1 MYDIFKAID
10 KDEEVNMT
18 LVEGSPGIG
27 KTTFCLKIAYDWAC
41 EEIKSNCSFPKFELV
56 LLLKCRDMDGGVME
70 AIKQQL
76 LPEDIKVETWTKLS
90 DFIKDIDNQERILII
105 LDGLDELPET
115 SRQYV
120 DRFLN
125 RRILPSCYVLATSRQ
140 ETGIYARKNFEFNR
154 LLQIEGFTYDD
165 AVVYIRRH
173 FENVGPAYASEGERL
188 IKEIEVNALLFALL
202 YNPLNLLLLCVVY
215 EDYKGKLPTARTE
228 LYQVVVQCLLRRYR
242 AKQNLAV
249 AEDNSA
255 LQKQFEVDILALGEL
270 AWSCLLSY
278 RHGFCES
285 ELEELESRY
294 KGLVS
299 RHIGLLYKE
308 ESLKRLNPQHEYY
321 FLHKTFQEYL
331 AAAYIANQL
340 RGKQLNLFENLYL
353 SFEELVAEYRQVFL
367 FVSGILGREA
377 SILFTQIGEKLK
389 KNGEWDWYGC
399 NVTNAAVSVGDSWDD
414 EDKPGWLAATFLTE
428 SFSESG
434 HDEQMAETLCSFIP
448 FPQNLEIN
456 FGLDSMPDDGKCL
469 FHVLKACKSFPNL
482 QKPTEVTVVAVDTYF
497 ARCRFDIVLDVIE
510 FSPQLERLN
519 IVTEKMTLSLADL
532 LLKGLSMSS
541 RLSEVSLEV
550 IGSIPCDTAFVIG
563 KGLAASKSLKQ
574 VTFALGVA
582 RDDAWAS
589 TIESGLSADTPLTS
603 LCLEVRGLLTDTA
616 IRALGKLSSNNALTS
631 FSLEIFGD
639 MQDLVAAVI
648 GSSIAQQTTLKSL
661 HLNVKGNLSH
671 SGANA
676 LEKSLQ
682 ENRSVND
689 LKVSICGEIPHNWHS
704 MVEKLLSVKKESVN
718 CVFHPDPC
726 SIVTCNQVAHFCPPV
741 IENGLKT
748 NQHLTVVSWGELSCD
763 GAEAVCKPLARAP
776 LTSLALKVHGKLT
789 DSAANCIS
797 RYVRQH
803 IDLTSL
809 AIDIWGDLTG
819 WACSLLHG
827 ISGNNLTIQ
836 TEVPNVGVVP
846 TESYCIPD
854 ISIVNSQSLVP
865 VFSQLKDNKKKTV
878 NLSIMNDSEETKDW
892 AHLLGDA
899 LAANRSLTALDLA
912 INNYIMNAEIGKDLG
927 ENLLQSSSLTVLNLA
942 IANYVDMASGWEYKL
957 VNSLAKVTSL
967 TTLSLAINDHGEEGK
982 VEEGSDDCLH
992 GKERKLQE
1000 SLDDGLMAIKSL
1012 SSFSV
1017 VINGGNSDE
1026 FWDNYLRKC
1035 LQENTSLTLLCV
1047 TVNNYDEKCEAP
1059 VFSIDSDPCLYREPK
1074 DWYVGLSDGLA
1085 RTTSLNE
1092 LNLTIKNINS
1102 WDKLWTEYLR
1112 RGLAENKSITTLTVT
1127 VSGDSDY
1134 DRWFPKLNNGFAKN
1148 KSLTELTLILNEYCC
1163 EPCHTLF
1170 WSVMPDE
1177 VDSDENTTLDTLNL
1191 TLNIYKEVDEDWL
1204 PDLCDGLVKSS
1215 SLKILRL
1222 QVNNHCVSSDSRVYD
1237 FSKLRLKYKSLSSF
1251 ELTVTFYGA

>member
-10 KDEEVNMT
+10 KDEEVKMT

-70 AIKQQL
+70 AIKEQL

-173 FENVGPAYASEGERL
+173 FENVGPASASEGERL

-215 EDYKGKLPTARTE
+215 EDYEGKLPTARTE
-228 LYQVVVQCLLRRYR
+228 LYQVVVQCLLRRYC

-331 AAAYIANQL
+331 AAAYIAHQL

-353 SFEELVAEYRQVFL
+353 SFEHLVGEYREVFL

-377 SILFTQIGEKLK
+377 SILFTQIGQELK

-399 NVTNAAVSVGDSWDD
+399 SQTNAAVSVGDSWDD
-414 EDKPGWLAATFLTE
+414 EEKPGWLAATFFTE

-434 HDEQMAETLCSFIP
+434 HAEQMAETLCSFIP
-448 FPQNLEIN
+448 FPQNLEIK
-456 FGLDSMPDDGKCL
+456 FDLLSDPDNSECL
-469 FHVLKACKSFPNL
+469 YHVLRACKSFPTV
-482 QKPTEVTVVAVDTYF
+482 QKPTEVTVDVGDSYIT
-497 ARCRFDIVLDVIE
+497 RLDIVLDVIE
-510 FSPQLERLN
+510 FSPQLEKLN
-519 IVTEKMTLSLADL
+519 IVAEKMTPSLADV
-532 LLKGLSMSS
+532 LLKGLSTSS
-541 RLSEVSLEV
+541 KLSEVSLNV
-550 IGSIPCDTAFVIG
+550 CGSIPCDTAFVIG
-563 KGLAASKSLKQ
+563 KGLAASKSLKK
-574 VTFALGVA
+574 VTFVLGVA
-582 RDDAWAS
+582 RDEAWAS
-589 TIESGLSADTPLTS
+589 AIETGLSADTPLTS
-603 LCLEVRGLLTDTA
+603 LCLEVPGLLTDAA

-639 MQDLVAAVI
+639 MQDLVAAAI
-648 GSSIAQQTTLKSL
+648 GSSIAQQTALKSL

-671 SGANA
+671 AGANA

-682 ENRSVND
+682 DNRSVND
-689 LKVSICGEIPHNWHS
+689 LKVSVRGEIPHNWQS
-704 MVEKLLSVKKESVN
+704 MVEKLLSVKKESAN
-718 CVFHPDPC
+718 CVFHPDP
-726 SIVTCNQVAHFCPPV
+726 SSRVTCNQVAHFCPPM
-741 IENGLKT
+741 IDNGLKT

-763 GAEAVCKPLARAP
+763 GAEAVCKPLVRAS

-789 DSAANCIS
+789 DSVANCIS

-803 IDLTSL
+803 INPTSL
-809 AIDIWGDLTG
+809 AIDIWGDLTE

-836 TEVPNVGVVP
+836 TKVPDVCVVPN
-846 TESYCIPD
+846 ESYGTPD
-854 ISIVNSQSLVP
+854 ISIVNSASLVP
-865 VFSQLKDNKKKTV
+865 VFSQVKNNRKKTV
-878 NLSIMNDSEETKDW
+878 ILSIINDSEEAKDW
-892 AHLLGDA
+892 TYLLGDA
-899 LAANRSLTALDLA
+899 LAGNTSLTALDLT
-912 INNYIMNAEIGKDLG
+912 INNYITNAEIGKDLG
-927 ENLLQSSSLTVLNLA
+927 KNLLRSSSLTVLNLA
-942 IANYVDMASGWEYKL
+942 ITNYVNMAVGWEYRL
-957 VNSLAKVTSL
+957 VNSLAKVTLLS
-967 TTLSLAINDHGEEGK
+967 TLSLAINDHAEERK
-982 VEEGSDDCLH
+982 LEEGSDDGLC
-992 GKERKLQE
+992 GKERKLRE
-1000 SLDDGLMAIKSL
+1000 SFDNDLMAIKSL
-1012 SSFSV
+1012 STLSV
-1017 VINGGNSDE
+1017 VINGSNLDE
-1026 FWDNYLRKC
+1026 FWDDFLRKC
-1035 LQENTSLTLLCV
+1035 LEENTLLTLLCL
-1047 TVNNYDEKCEAP
+1047 TVNNYDENLEGP
-1059 VFSIDSDPCLYREPK
+1059 VVLFDSDPCLYKEPK
-1074 DWYVGLSDGLA
+1074 AWYLGLSDGLA

-1092 LNLTIKNINS
+1092 LTLTINHTNLIDDS
-1102 WDKLWTEYLR
+1102 WVESVCK
-1112 RGLAENKSITTLTVT
+1112 GLAENKTVTTLTVS
-1127 VSGDSDY
+1127 VSGYSDCES
-1134 DRWFPKLNNGFAKN
+1134 WFPKLNEGFAKN
-1148 KSLTELTLILNEYCC
+1148 KSLTELTLILNEHDFV
-1163 EPCHTLF
+1163 EEIDDPLF
-1170 WSVMPDE
+1170 SITPDK
-1177 VDSDENTTLDTLNL
+1177 VDDDVNTTLATLNL
-1191 TLNIYKEVDEDWL
+1191 TVNVYREVNEDWL

-1215 SLKILRL
+1215 SLTRLRL
-1222 QVNNHCVSSDSRVYD
+1222 QVNNHCISSDSRIYD
-1237 FSKLRLKYKSLSSF
+1237 FSKLRLKYNSLSSF
-1251 ELTVTFYGA
+1251 ELTVTFYGV